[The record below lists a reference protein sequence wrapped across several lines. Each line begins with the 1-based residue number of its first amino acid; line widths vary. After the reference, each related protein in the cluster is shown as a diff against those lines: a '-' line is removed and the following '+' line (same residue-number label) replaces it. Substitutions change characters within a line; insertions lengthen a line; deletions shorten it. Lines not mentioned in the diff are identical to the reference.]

1 MARAD
6 VDERIPRLQG
16 RRRLIHYLLVWI
28 IPSATAV
35 VSFAFIQHL
44 YIQHVPLTEI
54 TPSFYLIPAAVGGL
68 FGFLM
73 ARDREMQRE
82 SRATVALLDEHE
94 RELEQ
99 LNTHLEDQVAARTR
113 NLEQQQALQRNLLDA
128 LPEIILLTDGQR
140 LTEVNA
146 AFFHLF
152 PEYPDL
158 EGFRAANGCISQLF
172 EEVEDPTVLT
182 PSDPDWVRR
191 CADRPEQ
198 VHKAILRRQDRRWVF
213 DVNARALPTAEE
225 GSYVVSLGDIT
236 ALEQTRERLQEASAA
251 LRHQLYIDDLT
262 GLPNRAR
269 LLADLERTNDPV
281 LVLLNIDN
289 FREINDFFGHTTGDA
304 ILREVAARLGASL
317 PDGVGPLYRVGAD
330 EYALLY
336 AGCGAHPLPERLAA
350 RLVDAVRATPF
361 DGDTKAGV
369 ILGVTAGVVSGDQGL
384 VEPFTA
390 ADLALKTA
398 RSRHLD
404 WLPYSEGLETHRE
417 YGENIRRVQVL
428 REALDAG
435 RVEPAYQPI
444 LDLDSGHITHF
455 ECLARL
461 HTGDGQ
467 VVLPGEF
474 LPAAHTTRL
483 YPRITLAMVDR
494 ACRDFADRPESFS
507 LNLSMSDILDETTV
521 EAILGTVNRTGT
533 GNRVVFEILES
544 EGLSEPERF
553 SRFMERARALGCRFA
568 IDDFGAGFANFEYIT
583 KLEVDL
589 LKIDASLIRE
599 LDHEPA
605 ARVVV
610 DTIRRFAHRLGIE
623 TVAEYVHSAD
633 VLEAVRGLGIDYA
646 QGFHIGRPGPP
657 PANVDP
663 PSRAG

>member
-6 VDERIPRLQG
+6 VDERIPRPHG
-16 RRRLIHYLLVWI
+16 RQRLSYYLLVWML
-28 IPSATAV
+28 PSALVV

-44 YIQHVPLTEI
+44 FVQQLPLASI
-54 TPSFYLIPAAVGGL
+54 TPAIYLIPAAVGSL
-68 FGFLM
+68 FGLLM
-73 ARDREMQRE
+73 ARGREMQRE
-82 SRATVALLDEHE
+82 TRAAVTLLDERE
-94 RELEQ
+94 RELER

-113 NLEQQQALQRNLLDA
+113 NLEQQQAVQRSLLDA
-128 LPEIILLTDGQR
+128 LPEIILLTDGQS

-146 AFFHLF
+146 AFFRLF
-152 PEYPDL
+152 PEYDDL
-158 EGFRAANGCISQLF
+158 ETFRTEQGCISHLF
-172 EEVEDPTVLT
+172 EEVDDPTVLT
-182 PSDPDWVRR
+182 PADPDWVRR
-191 CADRPEQ
+191 CAERPDQ
-198 VHKAILRRQDRRWVF
+198 VHKAILRRQGRRWVF
-213 DVNARALPTAEE
+213 DVNARALPASEE

-269 LLADLERTNDPV
+269 LLADLERTSEPV

-304 ILREVAARLGASL
+304 ILREVAARLSASL
-317 PDGVGPLYRVGAD
+317 PDGIGPLYRVGAD

-336 AGCGAHPLPERLAA
+336 AGCGNHPPPERLAA
-350 RLVDAVRATPF
+350 RLVDAVRATSF
-361 DGDTKAGV
+361 SGDTDAGV

-444 LDLDSGHITHF
+444 LDLGSGHITHF

-461 HTGDGQ
+461 HTADGR
-467 VVLPGEF
+467 VILPGEF

-521 EAILGTVNRTGT
+521 EAILAAVERSGT
-533 GNRVVFEILES
+533 GDRVVFEILES

-553 SRFMERARALGCRFA
+553 ARFMERARSLGCRFA

-599 LDHEPA
+599 LDREPA

-623 TVAEYVHSAD
+623 TVAEYVHSDD

-657 PANVDP
+657 PATVDH